1 MLKEVLIGVCSTA
14 TVVGIIVYLIRQGIW
29 ERYIKPLVSRKPKL
43 SIRFE
48 DGMDVIHVQQS
59 QPGEIEQMV
68 EASMNA
74 IQKEHPYERYTEPS
88 FENPFP
94 QLFEGDSTNKR
105 IYNDLL
111 KGYYKEKESEF
122 RNIHQGTIEDRFM
135 KPLKLYLR
143 NDGNVPSGKMNIV
156 VNVQPTKHVYMSD
169 ARQSM
174 TADTV
179 EPPICIPEGAFPIL
193 AYKREPYS
201 YYKWDF
207 SKCIQE
213 QLEFSKDFLNH
224 QSQDDS
230 VFPVIYVDTRFKN
243 KVSISYRIIDSS
255 VMEPYSGELIIWID
269 ETEDKINKYT
279 QNGNTQ

>member
-1 MLKEVLIGVCSTA
+1 MLKEILIGVCSTA

-59 QPGEIEQMV
+59 KPGEIEQMV
-68 EASMNA
+68 AASMNV
-74 IQKEHPYERYTEPS
+74 IKTEHPYERYTEPS

-111 KGYYKEKESEF
+111 KGYYKEKETEF
-122 RNIHQGTIEDRFM
+122 RNIHLGNIEDEFM
-135 KPLKLYLR
+135 KPLKLFLR

-156 VNVQPTKHVYMSD
+156 VNVQPTEHVYMSD
-169 ARQSM
+169 ARQLM

-179 EPPICIPEGAFPIL
+179 EPPICIPEGVFPIL

-201 YYKWDF
+201 YSKWDF
-207 SKCIQE
+207 IKCIQK
-213 QLEFSKDFLNH
+213 QLDFSKDFLNH

-230 VFPVIYVDTRFKN
+230 ILPVIYVDTRFQN
-243 KVSISYRIIDSS
+243 KVSISYKIIDSS

-269 ETEDKINKYT
+269 ELEDNKL
-279 QNGNTQ
+279 